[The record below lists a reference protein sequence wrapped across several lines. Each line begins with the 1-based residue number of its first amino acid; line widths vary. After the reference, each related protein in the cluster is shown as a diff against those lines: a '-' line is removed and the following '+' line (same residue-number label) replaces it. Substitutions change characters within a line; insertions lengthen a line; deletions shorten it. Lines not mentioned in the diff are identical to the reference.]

1 MEKKVFDF
9 DSYKDFV
16 TSWISTQPRR
26 GRGLQRKLAQ
36 HLRMHTT
43 MISHIL
49 RGNQHFTDD
58 QGLLVA
64 EYLGL
69 TELETEYFLTL
80 LQLDRAATQK
90 MKERIKKRLLYLRDQ
105 GQDIKNR
112 ISSHHQLAPEDSAR
126 FYSNWFFSALRLLT
140 DIPEYQDRAKLV
152 EALELP
158 RNIAN
163 DAINFLLDRGLIRD
177 DRGRIVI
184 GPSRT
189 HLPSDSPYVWTMHKN
204 WRMKAIERHARHSRS
219 ELFYSAPMSISKHDI
234 TKIRELLIQ
243 LTSEV
248 TKIAGQSKP
257 EKLVALNFDWFEVY

>member
-1 MEKKVFDF
+1 MVKKCFDF
-9 DSYKDFV
+9 SSYKDFL
-16 TSWISTQPRR
+16 TNWISAQPRR
-26 GRGLQRKLAQ
+26 GRGLQQKLAQ
-36 HLRMHTT
+36 HLRIHTT

-64 EYLGL
+64 EYIGL

-80 LQLDRAATQK
+80 LRLDRAATQK
-90 MKERIKKRLLYLRDQ
+90 LKERIKKRLLHLREQ

-112 ISSHHQLAPEDSAR
+112 ISSHYQLAPEDSAR
-126 FYSNWFFSALRLLT
+126 FYSNWFLSALRLLA
-140 DIPEYQDRAKLV
+140 DIPEYQSRAKLL
-152 EALELP
+152 EALDLP
-158 RNIAN
+158 RNVAN
-163 DAINFLLDRGLIRD
+163 DAINFLVDRGLIQD

-189 HLPSDSPYVWTMHKN
+189 HLPSDSPYIWTMHKN
-204 WRMKAIERHARHSRS
+204 WRMKAIERHARHSPS
-219 ELFYSAPMSISKHDI
+219 ELFYSAPMSIAKTEIS
-234 TKIRELLIQ
+234 KIRELLVQ
-243 LTSEV
+243 LTAEV